1 MEFKVKTMA
10 RAKEICFVLGLIMGE
25 PLQWHFRHKLQFR
38 QTEDK
43 IKVFPA

>member
-25 PLQWHFRHKLQFR
+25 TAAMALPPQIAVPAE
-38 QTEDK
+38 EDK
-43 IKVFPA
+43 IKAFPA